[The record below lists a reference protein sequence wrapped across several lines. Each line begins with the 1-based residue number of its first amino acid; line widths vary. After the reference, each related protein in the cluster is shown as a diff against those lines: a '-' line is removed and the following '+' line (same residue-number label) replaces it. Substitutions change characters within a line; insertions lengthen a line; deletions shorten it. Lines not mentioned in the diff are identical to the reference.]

1 MSEAKDDVMD
11 VKEEQDG
18 SAVVSLPEDLV
29 DQPEEKQEDKAPQS
43 ADSNDDDEDDD
54 DEDGVQSTSSN
65 SDEGQTDD
73 EREAIRAARREE
85 RKLKKQIHR
94 EKARES
100 SHLINALRK
109 QNQEMAE
116 RLAVLE
122 KRTSGAEHARL
133 EKAIEDANVR
143 LIYARNKISEATNA
157 GDGEALAEAQDA
169 WYEARKQI
177 EELQMI
183 RKKMSQT
190 QSAPKQNAKAPD
202 PMLQRY
208 AADWMS
214 RNRWYDAQGRDPD
227 SRVALTIDNALAE
240 EGWDATT
247 AEYWEELDNRLQKYL
262 PHRYTQSND
271 EKPSLRNRP
280 KNVITSSG
288 KESVSTTKANQ
299 FVLSPDRVRAIKEAG
314 KWDNIEERN
323 KMIRKYAEYD
333 RTQRSN

>member
-1 MSEAKDDVMD
+1 MSETKDDVID

-18 SAVVSLPEDLV
+18 SAVVSLPDDLV
-29 DQPEEKQEDKAPQS
+29 EQSDGELEDKAPQV
-43 ADSNDDDEDDD
+43 AESNDDDDDDD
-54 DEDGVQSTSSN
+54 DEDGIQSTSSADDN
-65 SDEGQTDD
+65 QDDD
-73 EREAIRAARREE
+73 ERESIRAARREE

-100 SHLINALRK
+100 NHLINTLRK
-109 QNQEMAE
+109 QNQDMAE

-157 GDGEALAEAQDA
+157 GDGEALAEAQES

-177 EELQMI
+177 EDLQMI
-183 RKKMSQT
+183 RKRMSQAN
-190 QSAPKQNAKAPD
+190 SAPKQNAKAPD
-202 PMLQRY
+202 PMLQRH
-208 AADWMS
+208 AAEWMS

-227 SRVALTIDNALAE
+227 SKVALTIDSAMAD

-247 AEYWEELDNRLQKYL
+247 SEYWEELDNRLQKYL
-262 PHRYTQSND
+262 PHRYTQTND

-288 KESVSTTKANQ
+288 KESVATTKANQ
-299 FVLSPDRVRAIKEAG
+299 FVLNPDRVRAIKEAG
-314 KWDNIEERN
+314 KWDNIQERN